1 LRQSIGL
8 FGVAIIQGHHV
19 DLMSLQLMEAL
30 FSGSP
35 MLLGSMALYNYRL
48 IQDMMKGFSMQARP
62 TSLSQFQA
70 QGLRNT
76 CQKALAISVLGL
88 TLVGLPGCFPVVATG
103 VVTGAVSVS
112 DRRTTGAQAE
122 DLAIEIKAFNRFRER
137 FKSNQVSLSVVSF
150 NRIALVTGYVPD
162 EATKAEAARLVSSIE
177 NVRTSFNEIMV
188 GLPPSIRTYGSD
200 TILTT
205 RVKAS
210 MLEAKDLQA
219 NVIKVYTESST
230 VFLMGIVTEREAN
243 RAADIASRVSGVRR
257 VVRAFET
264 ISEADLS
271 RMQLQTGGN
280 NPAATTPKPAP
291 ASPGSVPGAQS
302 AGGAAATPT
311 NDGNAVVTPI
321 R

>member
-1 LRQSIGL
+1 
-8 FGVAIIQGHHV
+8 
-19 DLMSLQLMEAL
+19 
-30 FSGSP
+30 
-35 MLLGSMALYNYRL
+35 MLLGSMVLYNYGFCR
-48 IQDMMKGFSMQARP
+48 DTTKGFTMLASP
-62 TSLSQFQA
+62 TNLSRFQT
-70 QGLRNT
+70 QGLRDL
-76 CQKALAISVLGL
+76 CQKALVISVLGI
-88 TLVGLPGCFPVVATG
+88 TAIGLAGCFPVVATG
-103 VVTGAVSVS
+103 VVTGALSVS

-122 DLAIEIKAFNRFRER
+122 DQAIEIKAFNRFRER
-137 FKSNQVSLSVVSF
+137 FKSGQISLSVVSF

-177 NVRTSFNEIMV
+177 NVKNSLNEIVV

-219 NVIKVYTESST
+219 QVIKVYTESST

-271 RMQLQTGGN
+271 RMHLQTGGN
-280 NPAATTPKPAP
+280 NPAAGPPKSTPPSSGSAP
-291 ASPGSVPGAQS
+291 NPPS
-302 AGGAAATPT
+302 AGGAAAIPT

>member
-1 LRQSIGL
+1 
-8 FGVAIIQGHHV
+8 
-19 DLMSLQLMEAL
+19 
-30 FSGSP
+30 
-35 MLLGSMALYNYRL
+35 MLLGSMALYNRGFCR
-48 IQDMMKGFSMQARP
+48 DTTKGFTMLASP
-62 TSLSQFQA
+62 TNLSRFQT
-70 QGLRNT
+70 QGLRDL
-76 CQKALAISVLGL
+76 CQKALVISVLGI
-88 TLVGLPGCFPVVATG
+88 TAIGLAGCFPVVATG
-103 VVTGAVSVS
+103 VVTGALSVS

-122 DLAIEIKAFNRFRER
+122 DQAIEIKAFNRFRER
-137 FKSNQVSLSVVSF
+137 FKSSQISLSVVSF

-177 NVRTSFNEIMV
+177 NVRNSLNEVVV

-219 NVIKVYTESST
+219 QVIKVYTESST

-280 NPAATTPKPAP
+280 NPAAGPPKSTPP
-291 ASPGSVPGAQS
+291 SSGSVPNPPS
-302 AGGAAATPT
+302 AGGAAAIPT

>member
-1 LRQSIGL
+1 
-8 FGVAIIQGHHV
+8 
-19 DLMSLQLMEAL
+19 
-30 FSGSP
+30 
-35 MLLGSMALYNYRL
+35 MLLGSMALYNYGFCR
-48 IQDMMKGFSMQARP
+48 DTTKGFTMLASP
-62 TSLSQFQA
+62 TNLSRFQT
-70 QGLRNT
+70 QGLRDL
-76 CQKALAISVLGL
+76 CQKALVISALGITAIGL
-88 TLVGLPGCFPVVATG
+88 AGCFPVVATG
-103 VVTGAVSVS
+103 VVTGALSVS

-122 DLAIEIKAFNRFRER
+122 DQAIEIKAFNRFRER
-137 FKSNQVSLSVVSF
+137 FKSSQISLSVVSF

-177 NVRTSFNEIMV
+177 NVRNSLNEVVV

-200 TILTT
+200 TVLTT

-219 NVIKVYTESST
+219 QVIKVYTESST

-271 RMQLQTGGN
+271 RMQLQTGGY
-280 NPAATTPKPAP
+280 NPAAGPPKSTPP
-291 ASPGSVPGAQS
+291 SSGSVPNPPS
-302 AGGAAATPT
+302 AGGAAAIPT

>member
-1 LRQSIGL
+1 
-8 FGVAIIQGHHV
+8 
-19 DLMSLQLMEAL
+19 
-30 FSGSP
+30 
-35 MLLGSMALYNYRL
+35 MALYNRGFCR
-48 IQDMMKGFSMQARP
+48 DTTKGFTMLASP
-62 TSLSQFQA
+62 TNLSRFQT
-70 QGLRNT
+70 QGLRYL
-76 CQKALAISVLGL
+76 CQKALVISVLGI
-88 TLVGLPGCFPVVATG
+88 TAIGLAGCFPVVATG
-103 VVTGAVSVS
+103 VVTGALSVS

-122 DLAIEIKAFNRFRER
+122 DQAIEIKAFNRFRER
-137 FKSNQVSLSVVSF
+137 FKSSQISLSVVSF

-177 NVRTSFNEIMV
+177 NVRNSLNEIVV

-200 TILTT
+200 TVLTT

-219 NVIKVYTESST
+219 QVIKVYTESST

-264 ISEADLS
+264 ISEAELS

-280 NPAATTPKPAP
+280 NPAAGPPKSTPP
-291 ASPGSVPGAQS
+291 SSGSVPNPPS
-302 AGGAAATPT
+302 AGGTAAIPT

>member
-1 LRQSIGL
+1 
-8 FGVAIIQGHHV
+8 
-19 DLMSLQLMEAL
+19 
-30 FSGSP
+30 
-35 MLLGSMALYNYRL
+35 MLLGSMALYNYGFCR
-48 IQDMMKGFSMQARP
+48 DTTKGFTMLASP
-62 TSLSQFQA
+62 TNLSRFQT
-70 QGLRNT
+70 QGLRDL
-76 CQKALAISVLGL
+76 CQKALVISVLGI
-88 TLVGLPGCFPVVATG
+88 TAIGLAGCFPVVATG
-103 VVTGAVSVS
+103 VVTGALSVS

-122 DLAIEIKAFNRFRER
+122 DQAIEIKAFNRFRER
-137 FKSNQVSLSVVSF
+137 FKSSQISLSVVSF

-177 NVRTSFNEIMV
+177 NVKNSLNEIVV

-219 NVIKVYTESST
+219 QVIKVYTESST

-271 RMQLQTGGN
+271 RMHLQTGGN
-280 NPAATTPKPAP
+280 NPAAGPPKSTPPSSGSAP
-291 ASPGSVPGAQS
+291 NPPS
-302 AGGAAATPT
+302 AGGAAAIPT

>member
-1 LRQSIGL
+1 ML
-8 FGVAIIQGHHV
+8 
-19 DLMSLQLMEAL
+19 LQLMAPL

-35 MLLGSMALYNYRL
+35 MLLGSMALYNRGFCR
-48 IQDMMKGFSMQARP
+48 DTTKGFTMLASP
-62 TSLSQFQA
+62 TNLSRFQT
-70 QGLRNT
+70 QGLRYL
-76 CQKALAISVLGL
+76 CQKALVISVLGI
-88 TLVGLPGCFPVVATG
+88 TAIGLAGCFPVVATG
-103 VVTGAVSVS
+103 VVTGALSVS

-122 DLAIEIKAFNRFRER
+122 DQAIEIKAFNRFRER
-137 FKSNQVSLSVVSF
+137 FKSSQISLSVVSF

-177 NVRTSFNEIMV
+177 NVRNSLNEIVV

-200 TILTT
+200 TVLTT

-219 NVIKVYTESST
+219 QVIKVYTESST

-280 NPAATTPKPAP
+280 NPAAGPPKSTPP
-291 ASPGSVPGAQS
+291 SSGSVPNPPS
-302 AGGAAATPT
+302 AGGAAAIPT

>member
-1 LRQSIGL
+1 
-8 FGVAIIQGHHV
+8 
-19 DLMSLQLMEAL
+19 
-30 FSGSP
+30 
-35 MLLGSMALYNYRL
+35 MLLGSMALYNRGFCR
-48 IQDMMKGFSMQARP
+48 DTTKGFTMLASP
-62 TSLSQFQA
+62 TNLSRFQT
-70 QGLRNT
+70 QGLRYL
-76 CQKALAISVLGL
+76 CQKALVISVLGL
-88 TLVGLPGCFPVVATG
+88 TAIGLAGCFPVVATG
-103 VVTGAVSVS
+103 VVTGALSVS

-122 DLAIEIKAFNRFRER
+122 DQAIEIKAFNRFRER
-137 FKSNQVSLSVVSF
+137 FKSSQISLSVVSF

-177 NVRTSFNEIMV
+177 NVRNSLNEVVV

-219 NVIKVYTESST
+219 QVIKVYTESST

-280 NPAATTPKPAP
+280 NPAAGPPKSTPPSSGSAP
-291 ASPGSVPGAQS
+291 NPPS
-302 AGGAAATPT
+302 AGGAAAIPT

>member
-1 LRQSIGL
+1 
-8 FGVAIIQGHHV
+8 
-19 DLMSLQLMEAL
+19 
-30 FSGSP
+30 
-35 MLLGSMALYNYRL
+35 MLLGSMALYNRGFCR
-48 IQDMMKGFSMQARP
+48 DTTKGFTMLASP
-62 TSLSQFQA
+62 TNLSRFQT
-70 QGLRNT
+70 QGLRYL
-76 CQKALAISVLGL
+76 CQKALVISVLGI
-88 TLVGLPGCFPVVATG
+88 TAIGLAGCFPVVATG
-103 VVTGAVSVS
+103 VVTGALSVS

-122 DLAIEIKAFNRFRER
+122 DQAIEIKAFNRFRER
-137 FKSNQVSLSVVSF
+137 FKSSQISLSVVSF

-177 NVRTSFNEIMV
+177 NVRNSLNEVVV

-200 TILTT
+200 TVLTT

-219 NVIKVYTESST
+219 QVIKVYTESST

-280 NPAATTPKPAP
+280 NPAAGPPKSTPP
-291 ASPGSVPGAQS
+291 SSGSVPNPPS
-302 AGGAAATPT
+302 AGGAAAIPT

>member
-1 LRQSIGL
+1 
-8 FGVAIIQGHHV
+8 
-19 DLMSLQLMEAL
+19 
-30 FSGSP
+30 
-35 MLLGSMALYNYRL
+35 MLLGSMALYNYGFCRNTT
-48 IQDMMKGFSMQARP
+48 KGFTMLASP
-62 TSLSQFQA
+62 TNLSRFQT
-70 QGLRNT
+70 QGLRDL
-76 CQKALAISVLGL
+76 CQKALVISVLGI
-88 TLVGLPGCFPVVATG
+88 TAIGLAGCFPVVATG
-103 VVTGAVSVS
+103 VVTGALSVS

-122 DLAIEIKAFNRFRER
+122 DQAIEIKAFNRFRER
-137 FKSNQVSLSVVSF
+137 FKSGQISLSVVSF

-177 NVRTSFNEIMV
+177 NVKNSLNEIVV

-200 TILTT
+200 TILTI

-219 NVIKVYTESST
+219 QVIKVYTESST

-271 RMQLQTGGN
+271 RMHLQTGGN
-280 NPAATTPKPAP
+280 NPAAGPPKSTPPSSGSAP
-291 ASPGSVPGAQS
+291 NPPS
-302 AGGAAATPT
+302 AGGAAAIPT

>member
-1 LRQSIGL
+1 
-8 FGVAIIQGHHV
+8 
-19 DLMSLQLMEAL
+19 
-30 FSGSP
+30 
-35 MLLGSMALYNYRL
+35 MALYNRGFCR
-48 IQDMMKGFSMQARP
+48 DTTKGFTMLASP
-62 TSLSQFQA
+62 TNLSRFQT
-70 QGLRNT
+70 QGLRYL
-76 CQKALAISVLGL
+76 CQKALVISVLGI
-88 TLVGLPGCFPVVATG
+88 TAIGLAGCFPVVATG
-103 VVTGAVSVS
+103 VVTGALSVS

-122 DLAIEIKAFNRFRER
+122 DQTIEIKAFNRFRER
-137 FKSNQVSLSVVSF
+137 FKSSQISLSVVSF

-177 NVRTSFNEIMV
+177 NVRNSLNEIVV

-200 TILTT
+200 TVLTT

-219 NVIKVYTESST
+219 QVIKVYTESST

-280 NPAATTPKPAP
+280 NPAAGPPKSTPP
-291 ASPGSVPGAQS
+291 SSGSVPNPPS
-302 AGGAAATPT
+302 AGGAAAIPT

>member
-1 LRQSIGL
+1 
-8 FGVAIIQGHHV
+8 
-19 DLMSLQLMEAL
+19 
-30 FSGSP
+30 
-35 MLLGSMALYNYRL
+35 MLLGSMALYNRGFCR
-48 IQDMMKGFSMQARP
+48 DTTKGFTMLASP
-62 TSLSQFQA
+62 TNLSRFQT
-70 QGLRNT
+70 QGLRYL
-76 CQKALAISVLGL
+76 CQKALVICVLGI
-88 TLVGLPGCFPVVATG
+88 TAIGLAGCFPVVATG
-103 VVTGAVSVS
+103 VVTGALSVS

-122 DLAIEIKAFNRFRER
+122 DQAIEIKAFNRFRER
-137 FKSNQVSLSVVSF
+137 FKSSQISLSVVSF

-177 NVRTSFNEIMV
+177 NVRNSLNEVVV

-200 TILTT
+200 TVLTT

-219 NVIKVYTESST
+219 QVIKVYTESST

-271 RMQLQTGGN
+271 RMQLRTGGN
-280 NPAATTPKPAP
+280 NPAAGPPKSTPP
-291 ASPGSVPGAQS
+291 SSGSVPNPPS
-302 AGGAAATPT
+302 AGGAAAIPT

>member
-1 LRQSIGL
+1 
-8 FGVAIIQGHHV
+8 
-19 DLMSLQLMEAL
+19 
-30 FSGSP
+30 
-35 MLLGSMALYNYRL
+35 MLLGSMALYNRGFCR
-48 IQDMMKGFSMQARP
+48 DTTKGFTMLASP
-62 TSLSQFQA
+62 TNLSRFQT
-70 QGLRNT
+70 QGLRYL
-76 CQKALAISVLGL
+76 CQKALVISVLGI
-88 TLVGLPGCFPVVATG
+88 TAIGLAGCFPVVATG
-103 VVTGAVSVS
+103 VVTGALSVS

-122 DLAIEIKAFNRFRER
+122 DQAIEIKAFNRFRER
-137 FKSNQVSLSVVSF
+137 FKSGQISLSVVSF

-177 NVRTSFNEIMV
+177 NVKNSLNEIVV

-219 NVIKVYTESST
+219 QVIKVYTESST

-280 NPAATTPKPAP
+280 NPAAGPPKSTPP
-291 ASPGSVPGAQS
+291 SSGSVPNPPS
-302 AGGAAATPT
+302 AGGAAAIPT

>member
-1 LRQSIGL
+1 
-8 FGVAIIQGHHV
+8 
-19 DLMSLQLMEAL
+19 
-30 FSGSP
+30 
-35 MLLGSMALYNYRL
+35 MLLGSMALYNRGFCR
-48 IQDMMKGFSMQARP
+48 DTTKGFTMLASP
-62 TSLSQFQA
+62 TNLSRFQT
-70 QGLRNT
+70 QGLRYL
-76 CQKALAISVLGL
+76 CQKALVISVLGI
-88 TLVGLPGCFPVVATG
+88 TAIGLAGCFPVVATG
-103 VVTGAVSVS
+103 VVTGALSVS

-122 DLAIEIKAFNRFRER
+122 DQTIEIKAFNRFRER
-137 FKSNQVSLSVVSF
+137 FKSSQISLSVVSF

-177 NVRTSFNEIMV
+177 NVKNSLNEIVV

-219 NVIKVYTESST
+219 QVIKVYTESST

-257 VVRAFET
+257 VIRAFET

-271 RMQLQTGGN
+271 RMHLQTGGN
-280 NPAATTPKPAP
+280 NPAAGPPKSTPPSSGSAP
-291 ASPGSVPGAQS
+291 NPPS
-302 AGGAAATPT
+302 AGGAAAIPT

>member
-1 LRQSIGL
+1 
-8 FGVAIIQGHHV
+8 
-19 DLMSLQLMEAL
+19 
-30 FSGSP
+30 
-35 MLLGSMALYNYRL
+35 MLLGSMALYNYGFCR
-48 IQDMMKGFSMQARP
+48 DTTKGFTMLASP
-62 TSLSQFQA
+62 TNLSRFQT
-70 QGLRNT
+70 QGLRDL
-76 CQKALAISVLGL
+76 CQKALVISVLGI
-88 TLVGLPGCFPVVATG
+88 TAIGLAGCFPVVATG
-103 VVTGAVSVS
+103 VVTGALSVS

-122 DLAIEIKAFNRFRER
+122 DQAIEIKAFNRFRER
-137 FKSNQVSLSVVSF
+137 FKSSQISLSVVSF

-177 NVRTSFNEIMV
+177 NVKNSLNEIVV

-219 NVIKVYTESST
+219 QVIKVYTESST

-280 NPAATTPKPAP
+280 NPAAGPPKSTPPSSGSAP
-291 ASPGSVPGAQS
+291 NPPS
-302 AGGAAATPT
+302 AGGAAAIPT

>member
-1 LRQSIGL
+1 
-8 FGVAIIQGHHV
+8 
-19 DLMSLQLMEAL
+19 
-30 FSGSP
+30 
-35 MLLGSMALYNYRL
+35 MLLGSMALYNRGFCR
-48 IQDMMKGFSMQARP
+48 DTTKGFTMLASP
-62 TSLSQFQA
+62 TNLSRFQT
-70 QGLRNT
+70 QGLRYL
-76 CQKALAISVLGL
+76 CQKALVISVLGI
-88 TLVGLPGCFPVVATG
+88 TAIGLAGCFPVVATG
-103 VVTGAVSVS
+103 VVTGALSVS

-122 DLAIEIKAFNRFRER
+122 DQAIEIKAFNRFRER
-137 FKSNQVSLSVVSF
+137 FKSSQISLSVVSF

-177 NVRTSFNEIMV
+177 NVRNSLNEIVV

-219 NVIKVYTESST
+219 QVIKVYTESST

-280 NPAATTPKPAP
+280 NPAAGPPKSTPP
-291 ASPGSVPGAQS
+291 SSGSVPNPPS
-302 AGGAAATPT
+302 AGGAAAIPT

>member
-1 LRQSIGL
+1 
-8 FGVAIIQGHHV
+8 
-19 DLMSLQLMEAL
+19 
-30 FSGSP
+30 
-35 MLLGSMALYNYRL
+35 MALYNYGFCR
-48 IQDMMKGFSMQARP
+48 DTTKGFTMLASP
-62 TSLSQFQA
+62 TNLSRFQT
-70 QGLRNT
+70 QGLRDL
-76 CQKALAISVLGL
+76 CQKALVISVLGI
-88 TLVGLPGCFPVVATG
+88 TAIGLAGCFPVVATG
-103 VVTGAVSVS
+103 VVTGALSVS

-122 DLAIEIKAFNRFRER
+122 DQAIEIKAFNRFRER
-137 FKSNQVSLSVVSF
+137 FKSSQISLSVVSF

-177 NVRTSFNEIMV
+177 NVKNSINEIVV

-200 TILTT
+200 TILTI

-219 NVIKVYTESST
+219 QVIKVYTESST

-257 VVRAFET
+257 VVRAIET

-271 RMQLQTGGN
+271 RMHLQTGGN
-280 NPAATTPKPAP
+280 NPAAGPPKATPPSSGSAP
-291 ASPGSVPGAQS
+291 NPPS
-302 AGGAAATPT
+302 AGGAAAIPT

>member
-1 LRQSIGL
+1 
-8 FGVAIIQGHHV
+8 
-19 DLMSLQLMEAL
+19 
-30 FSGSP
+30 
-35 MLLGSMALYNYRL
+35 MLLGSMALYNRGFCR
-48 IQDMMKGFSMQARP
+48 DTTKGFTMLASP
-62 TSLSQFQA
+62 TNLSRFQT
-70 QGLRNT
+70 QGLRYL
-76 CQKALAISVLGL
+76 CQKALVISVLGI
-88 TLVGLPGCFPVVATG
+88 TAIGLAGCFPVVATG
-103 VVTGAVSVS
+103 VVTGALSVS

-122 DLAIEIKAFNRFRER
+122 DQAIEIKAFNRFRER
-137 FKSNQVSLSVVSF
+137 FKSSQISLSVVSF

-177 NVRTSFNEIMV
+177 NVKNSLNEIVV

-219 NVIKVYTESST
+219 QVIKVYTESST

-271 RMQLQTGGN
+271 RMHLQTGGN
-280 NPAATTPKPAP
+280 NPAAGPPKSTPPSSGSAP
-291 ASPGSVPGAQS
+291 NPPS
-302 AGGAAATPT
+302 AGGAAAIPT

>member
-1 LRQSIGL
+1 ML
-8 FGVAIIQGHHV
+8 A
-19 DLMSLQLMEAL
+19 
-30 FSGSP
+30 SP
-35 MLLGSMALYNYRL
+35 TN
-48 IQDMMKGFSMQARP
+48 
-62 TSLSQFQA
+62 LSRFQT
-70 QGLRNT
+70 QGLRYL
-76 CQKALAISVLGL
+76 CQKALVISVLGI
-88 TLVGLPGCFPVVATG
+88 TAIGLAGCFPVVATG
-103 VVTGAVSVS
+103 VVTGALSVS

-122 DLAIEIKAFNRFRER
+122 DQAIEIKAFNRFRER
-137 FKSNQVSLSVVSF
+137 FKSSQISLSVVSF

-177 NVRTSFNEIMV
+177 NVRNSLNEVVV

-200 TILTT
+200 TVLTT

-219 NVIKVYTESST
+219 QVIKVYTESST

-280 NPAATTPKPAP
+280 NPAAGPPKSTPP
-291 ASPGSVPGAQS
+291 SSGSVPNPPS
-302 AGGAAATPT
+302 AGGAAAIPT

>member
-1 LRQSIGL
+1 
-8 FGVAIIQGHHV
+8 
-19 DLMSLQLMEAL
+19 
-30 FSGSP
+30 
-35 MLLGSMALYNYRL
+35 MLLGSMALYNYGFCR
-48 IQDMMKGFSMQARP
+48 DTTKGFTMLASP
-62 TSLSQFQA
+62 TNLSRFQT
-70 QGLRNT
+70 QGLRYL
-76 CQKALAISVLGL
+76 CQKALVISVLGL
-88 TLVGLPGCFPVVATG
+88 TAIGLAGCFPVVATG
-103 VVTGAVSVS
+103 VVTGALSVS

-122 DLAIEIKAFNRFRER
+122 DQAIEIKAFNRFRER
-137 FKSNQVSLSVVSF
+137 FKSSQISLSVVSF

-177 NVRTSFNEIMV
+177 NVRNSLNEVVV

-219 NVIKVYTESST
+219 QVIKVYTESST

-271 RMQLQTGGN
+271 RMHLQTGGN
-280 NPAATTPKPAP
+280 NPAAGPPKSTPP
-291 ASPGSVPGAQS
+291 SSGSVPNPPS
-302 AGGAAATPT
+302 AGGAAAIPT

>member
-1 LRQSIGL
+1 
-8 FGVAIIQGHHV
+8 
-19 DLMSLQLMEAL
+19 
-30 FSGSP
+30 
-35 MLLGSMALYNYRL
+35 MLLGSMALYNRGFCR
-48 IQDMMKGFSMQARP
+48 DTTKGFTMLASP
-62 TSLSQFQA
+62 TNLSRFQT
-70 QGLRNT
+70 QGLRYL
-76 CQKALAISVLGL
+76 CQKALVISVLGI
-88 TLVGLPGCFPVVATG
+88 TAIGLAGCFPVVATG
-103 VVTGAVSVS
+103 VVTGALSVS

-122 DLAIEIKAFNRFRER
+122 DQAIEIKAFNRFRER
-137 FKSNQVSLSVVSF
+137 FKSSQISLSVVSF

-177 NVRTSFNEIMV
+177 NVRNSLNEVVV

-200 TILTT
+200 TVLTT

-219 NVIKVYTESST
+219 QVIKVYTESST

-271 RMQLQTGGN
+271 RMQLQTGGY
-280 NPAATTPKPAP
+280 NPAAGPPKSTPP
-291 ASPGSVPGAQS
+291 SSGSVPNPPS
-302 AGGAAATPT
+302 AGGAAAIPT

>member
-1 LRQSIGL
+1 
-8 FGVAIIQGHHV
+8 
-19 DLMSLQLMEAL
+19 
-30 FSGSP
+30 
-35 MLLGSMALYNYRL
+35 MALYNYGFCR
-48 IQDMMKGFSMQARP
+48 DTTKGFTMLASP
-62 TSLSQFQA
+62 TNLSRFQT
-70 QGLRNT
+70 QGLRDL
-76 CQKALAISVLGL
+76 CQKALVISVLGI
-88 TLVGLPGCFPVVATG
+88 TAIGLAGCFPLVATG
-103 VVTGAVSVS
+103 VVTGALSVS

-122 DLAIEIKAFNRFRER
+122 DQAIEIKAFNRFRER
-137 FKSNQVSLSVVSF
+137 FKSGQISLSVVSF

-177 NVRTSFNEIMV
+177 NVKNSLNEIVV

-219 NVIKVYTESST
+219 QVIKVYTESST

-271 RMQLQTGGN
+271 RMHLQTGGN
-280 NPAATTPKPAP
+280 NPAAGPPKSTPPSSGSAP
-291 ASPGSVPGAQS
+291 NPPS
-302 AGGAAATPT
+302 AGGAAAIPT

>member
-1 LRQSIGL
+1 
-8 FGVAIIQGHHV
+8 
-19 DLMSLQLMEAL
+19 
-30 FSGSP
+30 
-35 MLLGSMALYNYRL
+35 MLLGSMALYNRGFCR
-48 IQDMMKGFSMQARP
+48 DTTKGFTMLASP
-62 TSLSQFQA
+62 TNLSRFQT
-70 QGLRNT
+70 QGLRYL
-76 CQKALAISVLGL
+76 CQKALVISVLGL
-88 TLVGLPGCFPVVATG
+88 TAIGLAGCFPVVATG
-103 VVTGAVSVS
+103 VVTGALSVS

-122 DLAIEIKAFNRFRER
+122 DQAIEIKAFNRFRER
-137 FKSNQVSLSVVSF
+137 FKSSQISLSVVSF

-177 NVRTSFNEIMV
+177 NVRNSLNEVVV

-219 NVIKVYTESST
+219 QVIKVYTESST

-280 NPAATTPKPAP
+280 NPAAGPPKSTPP
-291 ASPGSVPGAQS
+291 SSGSVPNPPS
-302 AGGAAATPT
+302 AGGAAAIPT

>member
-1 LRQSIGL
+1 
-8 FGVAIIQGHHV
+8 
-19 DLMSLQLMEAL
+19 
-30 FSGSP
+30 
-35 MLLGSMALYNYRL
+35 MALYNYGFCR
-48 IQDMMKGFSMQARP
+48 DTTKGFTMLASP
-62 TSLSQFQA
+62 TNLSRFQT
-70 QGLRNT
+70 QGLRDL
-76 CQKALAISVLGL
+76 CQKALVISVLGI
-88 TLVGLPGCFPVVATG
+88 TAIGLAGCFPVVATG
-103 VVTGAVSVS
+103 VVTGALSVS

-122 DLAIEIKAFNRFRER
+122 DQTIEIKAFNRFRER
-137 FKSNQVSLSVVSF
+137 FKSGQISLSVVSF

-177 NVRTSFNEIMV
+177 NVKNPLNEIVV

-219 NVIKVYTESST
+219 QVIKVYTESST

-271 RMQLQTGGN
+271 RMHLQTGGN
-280 NPAATTPKPAP
+280 NPAAGPPKSTPPSSGSAP
-291 ASPGSVPGAQS
+291 NPPS
-302 AGGAAATPT
+302 AGGAAAIPT

>member
-1 LRQSIGL
+1 
-8 FGVAIIQGHHV
+8 
-19 DLMSLQLMEAL
+19 
-30 FSGSP
+30 
-35 MLLGSMALYNYRL
+35 MLLGSMALYNRGFCR
-48 IQDMMKGFSMQARP
+48 DTTKGFTMLASP
-62 TSLSQFQA
+62 TNLSRFQT
-70 QGLRNT
+70 QGLRDL
-76 CQKALAISVLGL
+76 CQKALVISVLGI
-88 TLVGLPGCFPVVATG
+88 TAIGLAGCFPVVATG
-103 VVTGAVSVS
+103 VVTGALSVS

-122 DLAIEIKAFNRFRER
+122 DQAIEIKAFNRFRER
-137 FKSNQVSLSVVSF
+137 FKSSQISLSVVSF

-177 NVRTSFNEIMV
+177 NVRNSLNEVVV

-219 NVIKVYTESST
+219 QVIKVYTESST

-271 RMQLQTGGN
+271 RMHLQTGGN
-280 NPAATTPKPAP
+280 NPAAGPPKSTPP
-291 ASPGSVPGAQS
+291 SSGSVPNPPS
-302 AGGAAATPT
+302 AGGAAAIPT

>member
-1 LRQSIGL
+1 
-8 FGVAIIQGHHV
+8 
-19 DLMSLQLMEAL
+19 
-30 FSGSP
+30 
-35 MLLGSMALYNYRL
+35 MLLGSMALYNRGFCR
-48 IQDMMKGFSMQARP
+48 DTTKGFTMLASP
-62 TSLSQFQA
+62 TNLSRFQT
-70 QGLRNT
+70 QGLRYL
-76 CQKALAISVLGL
+76 CQKALVICVLGI
-88 TLVGLPGCFPVVATG
+88 TAIGLAGCFPVVATG
-103 VVTGAVSVS
+103 VVTGALSVS

-122 DLAIEIKAFNRFRER
+122 DQTIEIKAFNRFRER
-137 FKSNQVSLSVVSF
+137 FKSGQISLSVVSF

-177 NVRTSFNEIMV
+177 NVKNSLNEIVV

-219 NVIKVYTESST
+219 QVIKVYTESST

-271 RMQLQTGGN
+271 RMHLQTGGN
-280 NPAATTPKPAP
+280 NPAAGPPKSTPPSSGSAP
-291 ASPGSVPGAQS
+291 NPPS
-302 AGGAAATPT
+302 AGGAAAIPT

>member
-1 LRQSIGL
+1 
-8 FGVAIIQGHHV
+8 
-19 DLMSLQLMEAL
+19 
-30 FSGSP
+30 
-35 MLLGSMALYNYRL
+35 MLLGSMALYNRGFCR
-48 IQDMMKGFSMQARP
+48 DTTKGFTMLASP
-62 TSLSQFQA
+62 TNLSRFQT
-70 QGLRNT
+70 QGLRYL
-76 CQKALAISVLGL
+76 CQKALVICVLGI
-88 TLVGLPGCFPVVATG
+88 TAIGLAGCFPVVATG
-103 VVTGAVSVS
+103 VVTGALSVS

-122 DLAIEIKAFNRFRER
+122 DQAIEIKAFNRFRER
-137 FKSNQVSLSVVSF
+137 FKSSQISLSVVSF

-177 NVRTSFNEIMV
+177 NVRNSLNEIVV

-219 NVIKVYTESST
+219 QVIKVYTESST

-280 NPAATTPKPAP
+280 NPAAGPPKSTPP
-291 ASPGSVPGAQS
+291 SSGSVPNPPS
-302 AGGAAATPT
+302 AGGAAAIPT

>member
-1 LRQSIGL
+1 
-8 FGVAIIQGHHV
+8 
-19 DLMSLQLMEAL
+19 
-30 FSGSP
+30 
-35 MLLGSMALYNYRL
+35 MALYNRGFCR
-48 IQDMMKGFSMQARP
+48 DTTKGFTMLASP
-62 TSLSQFQA
+62 TNLSRFQT
-70 QGLRNT
+70 QGLRYL
-76 CQKALAISVLGL
+76 CQKALVISVLGI
-88 TLVGLPGCFPVVATG
+88 TAIGLAGCFPVVATG
-103 VVTGAVSVS
+103 VVTGALSVS

-122 DLAIEIKAFNRFRER
+122 DQTIEIKAFNRFRER
-137 FKSNQVSLSVVSF
+137 FKSSQISLSVVSF

-177 NVRTSFNEIMV
+177 NVRNSLNEVVV

-219 NVIKVYTESST
+219 QVIKVYTESST

-280 NPAATTPKPAP
+280 NPAAGPPKSTPP
-291 ASPGSVPGAQS
+291 SSGSVPNSPS
-302 AGGAAATPT
+302 AGGAAAIPT

>member
-1 LRQSIGL
+1 
-8 FGVAIIQGHHV
+8 
-19 DLMSLQLMEAL
+19 
-30 FSGSP
+30 
-35 MLLGSMALYNYRL
+35 MLLGSMALYNRGFCR
-48 IQDMMKGFSMQARP
+48 DTTKGFTMLASP
-62 TSLSQFQA
+62 TNLSRFQT
-70 QGLRNT
+70 QGLRDL
-76 CQKALAISVLGL
+76 CQKALLISVLGI
-88 TLVGLPGCFPVVATG
+88 TAIGLAGCFPVVATG
-103 VVTGAVSVS
+103 VVTGALSVS

-122 DLAIEIKAFNRFRER
+122 DQAIEIKAFNRFRER
-137 FKSNQVSLSVVSF
+137 FKSSQISLSVVSF

-177 NVRTSFNEIMV
+177 NVRNSLNEIVV

-200 TILTT
+200 TVLTT

-219 NVIKVYTESST
+219 QVIKVYTESST

-280 NPAATTPKPAP
+280 NPAAGSPKSTPP
-291 ASPGSVPGAQS
+291 SSGSVPNPPS
-302 AGGAAATPT
+302 AGGAAAIPT

>member
-1 LRQSIGL
+1 
-8 FGVAIIQGHHV
+8 
-19 DLMSLQLMEAL
+19 
-30 FSGSP
+30 
-35 MLLGSMALYNYRL
+35 MALYNRGFCR
-48 IQDMMKGFSMQARP
+48 DTTKGFTMLASP
-62 TSLSQFQA
+62 TNLSRFQT
-70 QGLRNT
+70 QGLRYL
-76 CQKALAISVLGL
+76 CQKALVICVLGI
-88 TLVGLPGCFPVVATG
+88 TAIGLAGCFPVVATG
-103 VVTGAVSVS
+103 VVTGALSVS

-122 DLAIEIKAFNRFRER
+122 DQTIEIKAFNRFRER
-137 FKSNQVSLSVVSF
+137 FKSSQISLSVVSF

-177 NVRTSFNEIMV
+177 NVRNSLNEVVV

-219 NVIKVYTESST
+219 QVIKVYTESST

-280 NPAATTPKPAP
+280 NPAAGPPKSTPP
-291 ASPGSVPGAQS
+291 SSGSVPNPPS
-302 AGGAAATPT
+302 AGGAAAIPT

>member
-1 LRQSIGL
+1 
-8 FGVAIIQGHHV
+8 
-19 DLMSLQLMEAL
+19 
-30 FSGSP
+30 
-35 MLLGSMALYNYRL
+35 MALYNCGFCR
-48 IQDMMKGFSMQARP
+48 DTTKGFTMLASP
-62 TSLSQFQA
+62 TNLSRFQT
-70 QGLRNT
+70 QGLRYL
-76 CQKALAISVLGL
+76 CQKALVICVLGI
-88 TLVGLPGCFPVVATG
+88 TAIGLAGCFPVVATG
-103 VVTGAVSVS
+103 IVTGALSVS

-122 DLAIEIKAFNRFRER
+122 DQAIEIKAFNRFRER
-137 FKSNQVSLSVVSF
+137 FKSSQISLSVVSF

-177 NVRTSFNEIMV
+177 NVRNSLNEIVV

-219 NVIKVYTESST
+219 QVIKVYTESST

-271 RMQLQTGGN
+271 RMHLQTGGN
-280 NPAATTPKPAP
+280 NPAAGPPKSTPPSSGSAP
-291 ASPGSVPGAQS
+291 NPPS
-302 AGGAAATPT
+302 AGGAAAIPT

>member
-1 LRQSIGL
+1 
-8 FGVAIIQGHHV
+8 
-19 DLMSLQLMEAL
+19 
-30 FSGSP
+30 
-35 MLLGSMALYNYRL
+35 MALYNYGFCR
-48 IQDMMKGFSMQARP
+48 DTTKGFTMLASP
-62 TSLSQFQA
+62 TNLSRFQT
-70 QGLRNT
+70 QGLRDL
-76 CQKALAISVLGL
+76 CQKALVISVLGI
-88 TLVGLPGCFPVVATG
+88 TAIGLAGCFPVVATG
-103 VVTGAVSVS
+103 VVTGALSVS

-122 DLAIEIKAFNRFRER
+122 DQAIEIKAFNRFRER
-137 FKSNQVSLSVVSF
+137 FKSGQISLSVVSF

-177 NVRTSFNEIMV
+177 NVKNSLNEIVV

-219 NVIKVYTESST
+219 QVIKVYTESST

-271 RMQLQTGGN
+271 RMHLQTGGN
-280 NPAATTPKPAP
+280 NPAAGPPKSTPPSSGSAP
-291 ASPGSVPGAQS
+291 NPPS
-302 AGGAAATPT
+302 AGGAAAIPT

>member
-1 LRQSIGL
+1 
-8 FGVAIIQGHHV
+8 
-19 DLMSLQLMEAL
+19 
-30 FSGSP
+30 
-35 MLLGSMALYNYRL
+35 MALYNRGFCR
-48 IQDMMKGFSMQARP
+48 DTTKGFTMLASP
-62 TSLSQFQA
+62 TNLSRFQT
-70 QGLRNT
+70 QGLRYL
-76 CQKALAISVLGL
+76 CQKALVISVLGI
-88 TLVGLPGCFPVVATG
+88 TAIGLAGCFPVVATG
-103 VVTGAVSVS
+103 VVTGALSVS

-122 DLAIEIKAFNRFRER
+122 DQAIEIKAFNRFRER
-137 FKSNQVSLSVVSF
+137 FKSSQISLSVVSF

-177 NVRTSFNEIMV
+177 NVRNSLHEVVV

-219 NVIKVYTESST
+219 QVIKVYTESST

-280 NPAATTPKPAP
+280 NPAAGPPKSTPP
-291 ASPGSVPGAQS
+291 SSGSVPNPPS
-302 AGGAAATPT
+302 AGGAAAIPT

>member
-1 LRQSIGL
+1 
-8 FGVAIIQGHHV
+8 
-19 DLMSLQLMEAL
+19 
-30 FSGSP
+30 
-35 MLLGSMALYNYRL
+35 MLLGSMALYNRGFCR
-48 IQDMMKGFSMQARP
+48 DTTKGFTMLASP
-62 TSLSQFQA
+62 TNLSRFQT
-70 QGLRNT
+70 QGLRYL
-76 CQKALAISVLGL
+76 CQKALVISVLGI
-88 TLVGLPGCFPVVATG
+88 TAIGLAGCFPVVATG
-103 VVTGAVSVS
+103 VVTGALSVS

-122 DLAIEIKAFNRFRER
+122 DQTIEIKAFNRFRER
-137 FKSNQVSLSVVSF
+137 FKSSQISLSVVSF

-177 NVRTSFNEIMV
+177 NVRNSLNEVVV

-219 NVIKVYTESST
+219 QVIKVYTESST

-280 NPAATTPKPAP
+280 NPAAGPPKSTPP
-291 ASPGSVPGAQS
+291 SSGSVPNPPS
-302 AGGAAATPT
+302 AGGAAAIPT

>member
-1 LRQSIGL
+1 
-8 FGVAIIQGHHV
+8 
-19 DLMSLQLMEAL
+19 
-30 FSGSP
+30 
-35 MLLGSMALYNYRL
+35 MLLGSMALYNRGFCR
-48 IQDMMKGFSMQARP
+48 DTTKGFTMLASP
-62 TSLSQFQA
+62 TNLSRFQT
-70 QGLRNT
+70 QGLRYL
-76 CQKALAISVLGL
+76 CQKALVICVLGI
-88 TLVGLPGCFPVVATG
+88 TAIGLAGCFPVVATG
-103 VVTGAVSVS
+103 VVTGALSVS

-122 DLAIEIKAFNRFRER
+122 DQTIEIKAFNRFRER
-137 FKSNQVSLSVVSF
+137 FKSSQISLSVVSF

-177 NVRTSFNEIMV
+177 NVRNSLNEIVV

-200 TILTT
+200 TVLTT

-219 NVIKVYTESST
+219 QVIKVYTESST

-271 RMQLQTGGN
+271 RMHLQTGGN
-280 NPAATTPKPAP
+280 NPAAGPPKSTPP
-291 ASPGSVPGAQS
+291 SSGSVPNPPS
-302 AGGAAATPT
+302 AGGAAAIPT

>member
-1 LRQSIGL
+1 
-8 FGVAIIQGHHV
+8 
-19 DLMSLQLMEAL
+19 
-30 FSGSP
+30 
-35 MLLGSMALYNYRL
+35 MALYNRGFCR
-48 IQDMMKGFSMQARP
+48 DTTKGFTMLASP
-62 TSLSQFQA
+62 TNLSRFQT
-70 QGLRNT
+70 QGLRYL
-76 CQKALAISVLGL
+76 CQKALVISVLSIMAIGL
-88 TLVGLPGCFPVVATG
+88 AGCFPVVATG
-103 VVTGAVSVS
+103 VVTGALSVS

-122 DLAIEIKAFNRFRER
+122 DQAIEIKAFNRFRER
-137 FKSNQVSLSVVSF
+137 FKSSQISLSVVSF

-177 NVRTSFNEIMV
+177 NVRNSLNEIVV

-200 TILTT
+200 TVLTT

-219 NVIKVYTESST
+219 QVIKVYTESST

-271 RMQLQTGGN
+271 RMQLQTGGH
-280 NPAATTPKPAP
+280 NPAAGPPKSTPP
-291 ASPGSVPGAQS
+291 SSGSVPNPPS
-302 AGGAAATPT
+302 AGGAAAIPT

>member
-1 LRQSIGL
+1 
-8 FGVAIIQGHHV
+8 
-19 DLMSLQLMEAL
+19 
-30 FSGSP
+30 
-35 MLLGSMALYNYRL
+35 MLLGSMALYNRGFCR
-48 IQDMMKGFSMQARP
+48 DTTKGFTMLASP
-62 TSLSQFQA
+62 TNLSRFQT
-70 QGLRNT
+70 QGLRYL
-76 CQKALAISVLGL
+76 CQKALVICVLGI
-88 TLVGLPGCFPVVATG
+88 TAIGLAGCFPVVATG
-103 VVTGAVSVS
+103 VVTGALSVS

-122 DLAIEIKAFNRFRER
+122 DQTIEIKAFNRFRER
-137 FKSNQVSLSVVSF
+137 FKSSQISLSVVSF

-177 NVRTSFNEIMV
+177 NVRNSLNEVVV

-219 NVIKVYTESST
+219 QVIKVYTESST

-280 NPAATTPKPAP
+280 NPAAGPPKSTPP
-291 ASPGSVPGAQS
+291 SSGSVPNPPS
-302 AGGAAATPT
+302 AGGAAAIPT